1 MFLKVLNEQLTILEE
16 QLINYDG
23 SIRTVIE
30 FASTPLLDESIK
42 IKPSKRKKLEATVEK
57 LNKVLKLLE
66 EIREI
71 LKNS

>member
-1 MFLKVLNEQLTILEE
+1 MFLKVLNEQLSILEE

-30 FASTPLLDESIK
+30 FALTPLLDESIK

-66 EIREI
+66 ETREI

>member
-66 EIREI
+66 ESREI

>member
-1 MFLKVLNEQLTILEE
+1 MFLKVLNEQLSILEE
-16 QLINYDG
+16 QLITYDG

-30 FASTPLLDESIK
+30 FALTPLLDESIK

-66 EIREI
+66 ETREI

>member
-1 MFLKVLNEQLTILEE
+1 MFLKVLNEQLKILEE

-30 FASTPLLDESIK
+30 FALTPLFDESIK
-42 IKPSKRKKLEATVEK
+42 IKPSERKKLEATVEK

-66 EIREI
+66 ETRKI

>member
-23 SIRTVIE
+23 NIRTVIE
-30 FASTPLLDESIK
+30 FALTPLLDESIK

-66 EIREI
+66 ETREI